1 MSTLCLSARSYR
13 IIITCVWAGSTLVAA
28 SAQAKTLLDPE
39 VIKARINEH
48 SLGVKAATLAKE
60 RTALPEV
67 VAQSRYATMLSAE
80 GSLLYSEADSFNS
93 PAEGRT
99 SVATLGGGVSRT
111 FRSGTQLQV
120 GLEGSHSDFN
130 ARTPGSGGALGN
142 RSAYTLGLVAGVSQ
156 PLLRN
161 AWGETDVLRV
171 QKARK
176 LKATTDLQIQE
187 TEEQLIQRGLELY
200 YRAVVTQAEIREST
214 VVHGRLADLLRETKR
229 KLRYNLQMPGELP
242 TLEAETRTWMRRIEQ
257 GNETLA
263 SLKTQL
269 RHLLRFESSEEM
281 LFGNLDAPKDLQ
293 LAPLPE
299 KSRSLRIQENEL
311 AMAQDD
317 LAIAGSEAKGD
328 LSVSAQVKTTG
339 VEPEFVDTAGEWAD
353 GSRPT
358 FILGVKWQAPTS
370 NLRFDSERYDRL
382 IAVRQQELEKQR
394 LEEQLRADVDVARRN
409 VETAFRLAHDT
420 EAIVKLWEK
429 GAREQEQGYSQGRVS
444 LVEIIRTLN
453 ALSQAKLEWMQY
465 VTQHHI
471 NLAAYEQL
479 VDRLVP

>member
-1 MSTLCLSARSYR
+1 MSKMRVVFACFGL
-13 IIITCVWAGSTLVAA
+13 LVVVPSLAH
-28 SAQAKTLLDPE
+28 AQTQLDPQ
-39 VIKARINEH
+39 VIKARIKEH
-48 SLGVKAATLAKE
+48 SLGVKAAQLAKE

-67 VAQSRYATMLSAE
+67 VALSRYATMLSAE
-80 GSLLYSEADSFNS
+80 GSYLYNETDSFTS

-99 SVATLGGGVSRT
+99 SVASLGGGVSRT
-111 FRSGTQLQV
+111 LRSGTQIQL
-120 GLEGSHSDFN
+120 GLESAHSDFN
-130 ARTPGSGGALGN
+130 ARTSGRGGALGD

-161 AWGETDVLRV
+161 AWGEADVLRV

-187 TEEQLIQRGLELY
+187 TEERLIQSGLELY
-200 YRAVVTQAEIREST
+200 YRALVTQAEVREST

-229 KLRYNLQMPGELP
+229 KLRFNLQLPGELP
-242 TLEAETRTWMRRIEQ
+242 TLEAETRTWLRRIQQ

-269 RHLLRFESSEEM
+269 RSLLRFDTSED
-281 LFGNLDAPKDLQ
+281 LVFGDLSVPNDLQ
-293 LAPLPE
+293 LPSLPD
-299 KSRSLRIQENEL
+299 KPRSIQIQENEL
-311 AMAQDD
+311 AMAQDE

-328 LSVSAQVKTTG
+328 LTLNLQVKSTG
-339 VEPEFVDTAGEWAD
+339 LEPELTETVGEAGD

-370 NLRFDSERYDRL
+370 TLRFDAERYDRA

-409 VETAFRLAHDT
+409 VETTFRLAKETD
-420 EAIVKLWEK
+420 AIVKLWEK
-429 GAREQEQGYSQGRVS
+429 GAREQEKGYAQGRVS

-465 VTQHHI
+465 VTQHQI
-471 NLAAYEQL
+471 NVVAYEQL
-479 VDRLVP
+479 TDRLVP